1 MSDRRVFRLSDEKLR
16 AWVASFVATAPLGVY
31 VEVRPENRNDAQ
43 NRLLHALIA
52 EAVGNGLA
60 TDNGTR
66 LTLEDA
72 KTALVTGWMGEAGQA
87 SDMVIFAGRP
97 VQLRRS
103 TTTFSKAE
111 LSSLI
116 EYIRAECAM
125 RGIQLRDREAA

>member
-1 MSDRRVFRLSDEKLR
+1 MSNDRRTFRLSDERLR
-16 AWVASFVATAPLGVY
+16 QWVASFVATAPLGCY

-52 EAVGNGLA
+52 EAVGKGFA

-66 LTLEDA
+66 LTVDDA
-72 KTALVTGWMGEAGQA
+72 KTVFVTGWLGETGQP
-87 SDMVIFAGRP
+87 SEMVIYNGKP

-116 EYIRAECAM
+116 DYIHAECAM
-125 RGIQLRDREAA
+125 RGIQLREAA